1 MFCIII
7 DPNTTVHRTAASP
20 NTAFLCDNKLPIVLF
35 KPDKPHPSLI
45 SFKFPGLENYPP
57 GLVPITSV
65 TCTFNLWIS
74 VGSQQ
79 EKYTITRHQ
88 LPISLNYAFSDY
100 KSQSRTFEKAIIDLR
115 CPSGFR
121 DANSAYV
128 CLSRLKSLQGLLI
141 LRDFKESDLNAPLP
155 ENLLSELR
163 RIEQL
168 NETTLEDFDIRDLGK
183 DLWED

>member
-1 MFCIII
+1 MRT
-7 DPNTTVHRTAASP
+7 PNPTYSSITRFFGIT
-20 NTAFLCDNKLPIVLF
+20 
-35 KPDKPHPSLI
+35 I
-45 SFKFPGLENYPP
+45 SFTASTAPSPLNSR
-57 GLVPITSV
+57 LVHKT
-65 TCTFNLWIS
+65 
-74 VGSQQ
+74 
-79 EKYTITRHQ
+79 H
-88 LPISLNYAFSDY
+88 
-100 KSQSRTFEKAIIDLR
+100 IDLR

-128 CLSRLKSLQGLLI
+128 CFSRLKSLQGLLI

-163 RIEQL
+163 PIEQL